1 MKLKYQKRAAT
12 LSTRMSN
19 PKSTV
24 NILLIPNIIVLT
36 LAHFRNHGR
45 AGLNWQGC
53 RASGREIGG
62 VCEGGGTW
70 GEAVLSATGHF
81 GRRRQFSFLHWNK
94 LDCWSDLGNT
104 KWWTVEQPGHW
115 PATNWSVEILWWG
128 SVGCRRPL
136 SHLGAR
142 FPTAGLRPRQ
152 GGGGR
157 RGGGK
162 AMEKSRRLQVM
173 WLKYITLCKTRWR
186 VTLIYF
192 QKVGERRME
201 SRKASFQK
209 SWRRIK
215 SFAR

>member
-1 MKLKYQKRAAT
+1 MENVSGETAAYQMVGKKHFFSFLMKLKYQKRAAT
-12 LSTRMSN
+12 LSTSMSN
-19 PKSTV
+19 PKSSII
-24 NILLIPNIIVLT
+24 ILLIHNIIVLT

-53 RASGREIGG
+53 RAPGRKIGG

-81 GRRRQFSFLHWNK
+81 GRGRQFSFLHRDK

-128 SVGCRRPL
+128 SVGCRWPL

-162 AMEKSRRLQVM
+162 AREKSWRLQVM
-173 WLKYITLCKTRWR
+173 LLK
-186 VTLIYF
+186 
-192 QKVGERRME
+192 
-201 SRKASFQK
+201 
-209 SWRRIK
+209 
-215 SFAR
+215 